1 MRSKS
6 HRSVCLFALTLVLTV
21 LYVTSANNLQPATV
35 EAAPTLSI
43 SFYKDNGYGL
53 GNDMAGLWTV
63 NAQVSSD
70 VVTVEFYLDDQ
81 LQLNDTSA
89 PFSWQFDTGN
99 YALGNHTIKA
109 VAYNSSGE
117 QAIAEQQRNFV
128 EFPTT
133 FVFGITIAAVV
144 VAVVIAVI
152 AAIYKIRRSKPS
164 RPNRL

>member
-1 MRSKS
+1 MS
-6 HRSVCLFALTLVLTV
+6 LTLIL
-21 LYVTSANNLQPATV
+21 LYAAYASNMQPMTA

-43 SFYKDNGYGL
+43 SLYKDNGYGL

-63 NAQVSSD
+63 NTQVSSD
-70 VVTVEFYLDDQ
+70 VVYVEFYLDNQ

-89 PFSWQFDTGN
+89 PFSWQFDTGS
-99 YALGNHTIKA
+99 YTLGNHTIKA
-109 VAYNSSGE
+109 VAYNALSE
-117 QAIAEQQRNFV
+117 QATAEQQRNFV
-128 EFPTT
+128 EFPTA
-133 FVFGITIAAVV
+133 FVFGIVIAAVV

>member
-1 MRSKS
+1 MPSNVNKYAR
-6 HRSVCLFALTLVLTV
+6 LFAVSLTLFL
-21 LYVTSANNLQPATV
+21 LYAASANNMKPTTV